1 MAVDTDV
8 VADASN
14 LESEKQADDFIPLG
28 GDEDFVAFAADED
41 EDEDEDPSYDKT
53 FHPHRITLPTFRR
66 LLACYATTAEQVY
79 RRKMMVKLQPK
90 PAKGSLA
97 KLKKRAGSASATATG
112 AALIQKTDF
121 NASEQRYIQTETDKY
136 LELDQLRYEG
146 LPKKVAER
154 KTGDDGDEK
163 NGYLSKDEL
172 LSIMEWKMK
181 HGVARPTL
189 MGNLKTN
196 QANLVRKSTAAALSA
211 LPIADPTLYPDEA
224 FPRPSLDALT
234 KPLRGVGPATASL
247 ILSISTAAGD
257 ASHQIPFYSDDVY
270 LWLCLKDFPEP
281 EDARTPQP
289 LISSGGASTE
299 TKPKKKPSK
308 YKRPNGELNVKY
320 NASEYRQLWNASWE
334 LRERLNRS
342 MDTSDQEDGEAED
355 DNAQPISHN
364 DIEKVAFVLRNIA
377 FSGFYQDQDPEAF
390 LKARAAIE
398 KANQPPPDD
407 TPKRHKKKRKHDEKD
422 GGSKGKGSRNSKRS
436 KQN

>member
-1 MAVDTDV
+1 
-8 VADASN
+8 
-14 LESEKQADDFIPLG
+14 
-28 GDEDFVAFAADED
+28 
-41 EDEDEDPSYDKT
+41 
-53 FHPHRITLPTFRR
+53 
-66 LLACYATTAEQVY
+66 
-79 RRKMMVKLQPK
+79 
-90 PAKGSLA
+90 
-97 KLKKRAGSASATATG
+97 
-112 AALIQKTDF
+112 
-121 NASEQRYIQTETDKY
+121 
-136 LELDQLRYEG
+136 
-146 LPKKVAER
+146 
-154 KTGDDGDEK
+154 
-163 NGYLSKDEL
+163 
-172 LSIMEWKMK
+172 
-181 HGVARPTL
+181 

-196 QANLVRKSTAAALSA
+196 QANLVRKTTATALSA
-211 LPIADPTLYPDEA
+211 LHTADPTLYPDEA

-281 EDARTPQP
+281 EEALKPQP

-299 TKPKKKPSK
+299 TKPKKKLSK

-342 MDTSDQEDGEAED
+342 MDTSDQEEDGESEED
-355 DNAQPISHN
+355 KDMQPVSHN
-364 DIEKVAFVLRNIA
+364 DIEKVAFVLRNVA

-390 LKARAAIE
+390 LKARAEIE

-407 TPKRHKKKRKHDEKD
+407 TPKMHKINKKKRKHQDKDEKD
-422 GGSKGKGSRNSKRS
+422 GGSRGKGSRNSKRS